1 MTTGT
6 NDSKIKSNVF
16 EKLKSLSSTYN
27 LDSFDLDDLADQIME
42 NQDQIKVLDE
52 KGNNDEEFL
61 SIASSFA
68 KNDRYVL
75 SFNVHR
81 RAGYSLIGNRKD
93 RYIYQFEKSVY
104 LSTGGYGRL
113 FVDMGYGLI
122 NTARNSSLT
131 IEAFDWLVDVM
142 KSSVVELPHLLLN
155 RCGYTIFDDKDVL
168 SATDESE
175 VYAWLQD
182 NVRARDIIEILEHY
196 GILKAVI
203 GQYDRILETFE
214 IDFSDLFE

>member
-1 MTTGT
+1 MKAM
-6 NDSKIKSNVF
+6 NASKLKADVF
-16 EKLKSLSSTYN
+16 EKLKSLSNTYE
-27 LDSFDLDDLADQIME
+27 LDNFDLDNLADQIVE

-52 KGNNDEEFL
+52 KDDNDEEFL

-68 KNDRYVL
+68 KNDQYVL
-75 SFNVHR
+75 KFNAHR
-81 RAGYSLIGNRKD
+81 QAGYSLIGNRKD

-113 FVDMGYGLI
+113 FVDIGHGLI

-131 IEAFDWLVDVM
+131 IEAFDLLADTM
-142 KSSVVELPHLLLN
+142 KSSVVELPRLLLN
-155 RCGYTIFDDKDVL
+155 RCGYIIFDDKDVL
-168 SATDESE
+168 SATDESD

-182 NVRARDIIEILEHY
+182 NVRARDIIDILEDY

-203 GQYDRILETFE
+203 GKYDRTLETFE